1 MPEPKSSDA
10 RKEAL
15 AFILERATARGARI
29 ENQSD
34 FQAILVEGRPVNH
47 ILHLLLS
54 IFTLGFWLIVWIA
67 LAIFGGEKRS
77 LVRIDK
83 DGNPHTSKI

>member
-1 MPEPKSSDA
+1 MPDPKSSA
-10 RKEAL
+10 TREEAL
-15 AFILERATARGARI
+15 AFILERAIARGARI

-34 FQAILVEGRPVNH
+34 FQAVVVEGRPVNH

-54 IFTLGFWLIVWIA
+54 VFTLGFWAIIWIA

-77 LVRIDK
+77 LIRIDK
-83 DGNPHTSKI
+83 NGNPHTTKV

>member
-1 MPEPKSSDA
+1 MLVGSVQ
-10 RKEAL
+10 
-15 AFILERATARGARI
+15 RAAARGARI
-29 ENQSD
+29 ENQSA
-34 FQAILVEGRPVNH
+34 FQAIIVEGRPINH

-54 IFTLGFWLIVWIA
+54 IFTLGLWLLIWIV

-83 DGNPHTSKI
+83 DGNPHTAKL